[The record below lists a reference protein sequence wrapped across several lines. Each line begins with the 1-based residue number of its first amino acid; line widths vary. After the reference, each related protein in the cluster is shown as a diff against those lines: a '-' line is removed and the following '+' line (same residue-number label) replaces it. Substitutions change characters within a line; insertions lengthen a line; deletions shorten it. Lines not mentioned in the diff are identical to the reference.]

1 MTIAPIDYK
10 EYTVNT
16 SVLLIDPP
24 WQYDDRPKST
34 QINQVTYSV
43 WENEVGLDWIF
54 SQPVEYIF
62 LWATNSMLLNILR
75 HDHKDFIYKQC
86 VT

>member
-43 WENEVGLDWIF
+43 WENEVGLDIF
-54 SQPVEYIF
+54 PTGGIYI
-62 LWATNSMLLNILR
+62 LVG
-75 HDHKDFIYKQC
+75 YQ
-86 VT
+86 